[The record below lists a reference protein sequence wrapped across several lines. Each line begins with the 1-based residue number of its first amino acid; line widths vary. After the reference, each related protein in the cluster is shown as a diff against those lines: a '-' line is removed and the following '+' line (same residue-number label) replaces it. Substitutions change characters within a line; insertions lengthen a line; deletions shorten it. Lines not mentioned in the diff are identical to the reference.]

1 MLLLFKIKVSDFK
14 VIEQFPLKV
23 TVSEFAEIVFP
34 FKVIVA
40 DFEDISFTF

>member
-1 MLLLFKIKVSDFK
+1 MLLSFKIIVSDFEM
-14 VIEQFPLKV
+14 IAQFPLKV

-40 DFEDISFTF
+40 DFKDISYTF